1 MIIVN
6 RDHKYPLINEYTGY
20 IRKQR
25 NLNSI
30 SQLKTIEYTKYSRK
44 QKNLNSISQLKDYLI
59 PSLNQKPQPQQ

>member
-30 SQLKTIEYTKYSRK
+30 SQLK
-44 QKNLNSISQLKDYLI
+44 DYLI